1 MSTFSGVMCSN
12 ESFKPE
18 LLKIMNLKILMFM
31 YLTVDIEQSV
41 QKLRLMWMERNDL
54 SSQHM
59 RAHTKYLSSLTNSIV
74 MDGHIKYFTD
84 RQNPSYIC
92 LSRPKIL
99 ESGMRVCDSTSAVNL
114 LRRI

>member
-1 MSTFSGVMCSN
+1 
-12 ESFKPE
+12 
-18 LLKIMNLKILMFM
+18 M
-31 YLTVDIEQSV
+31 YLTLCSISTV